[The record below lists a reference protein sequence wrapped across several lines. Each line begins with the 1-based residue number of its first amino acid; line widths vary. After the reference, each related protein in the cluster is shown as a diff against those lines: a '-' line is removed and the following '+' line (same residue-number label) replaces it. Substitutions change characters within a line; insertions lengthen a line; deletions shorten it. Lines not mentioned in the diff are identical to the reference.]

1 MVNLSHH
8 LLAKTQRPVTL
19 FLLLV
24 SVLLLVGSI
33 TPSADSQTS
42 NNPTDL
48 SYEAFRQLAAVY
60 HSGGQAPDLV
70 AKMNSALSMIEEA
83 HNKRTQGNI
92 GDANRLENEAGSTI
106 QSVLSAIPAAQEEA
120 ASDSANKV
128 LIVVA
133 LVPVGILLS
142 TLMFY
147 ATLRTWR
154 YYERLK
160 LYEMR
165 IVETKTED

>member
-1 MVNLSHH
+1 MVR
-8 LLAKTQRPVTL
+8 LLAKIQRLITL

-24 SVLLLVGSI
+24 ATLLLVGSI
-33 TPSADSQTS
+33 ASRANSQTLS
-42 NNPTDL
+42 NPTDL
-48 SYEAFRQLAAVY
+48 SYEAFRQLTAVY
-60 HSGGQAPDLV
+60 RTGGQAPDLV
-70 AKMNSALSMIEEA
+70 AKMNSALSMVEEA
-83 HNKRTQGNI
+83 HIKRTQGDI

-106 QSVLSAIPAAQEEA
+106 QSVLTAIPTAQEKA

-128 LIVVA
+128 LTVIA

-142 TLMFY
+142 TLIFY

-160 LYEMR
+160 FYEMR
-165 IVETKTED
+165 IVEKKSEA